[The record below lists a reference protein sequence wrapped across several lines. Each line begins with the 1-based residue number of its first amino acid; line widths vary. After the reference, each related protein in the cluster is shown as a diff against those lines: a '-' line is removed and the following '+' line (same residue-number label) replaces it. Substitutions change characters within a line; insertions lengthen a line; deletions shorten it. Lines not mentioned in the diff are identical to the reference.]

1 MSNNLIIGL
10 YILAIV
16 LNGYSWFKYI
26 KNTSEDQ
33 RKKEGWS
40 NYYRISTIFILILLL
55 QKLNF

>member
-16 LNGYSWFKYI
+16 LNGYSWFKYT